1 MYYMPIDNIVIHA
14 NILLSIIW
22 KDWMMNDL
30 NDLEPFDQEDF
41 DLFQD
46 PFAWGEISPEDEA
59 EAEVI
64 DLDA

>member
-1 MYYMPIDNIVIHA
+1 
-14 NILLSIIW
+14 
-22 KDWMMNDL
+22 MNDL